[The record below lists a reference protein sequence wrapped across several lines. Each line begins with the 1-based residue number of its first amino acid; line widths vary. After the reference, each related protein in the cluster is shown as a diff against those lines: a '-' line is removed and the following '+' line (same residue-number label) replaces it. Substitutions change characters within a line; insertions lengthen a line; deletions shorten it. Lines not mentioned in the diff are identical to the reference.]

1 MANNIVLKA
10 ENITKRYGNGRGAFH
25 ISFVLEQGD
34 VFGLLGANGAGKTT
48 VMRMLTGLCKPTAG
62 FVEVFG
68 ADITEQR
75 EEALCKIGAIIENP
89 TFYPYLSAKRNLKL
103 ALDYYTEARK
113 DSEQID
119 RILKKVGLAEFKNDK
134 TAKFSL
140 GMKQRLGLALSMIG
154 KPELMILDEPSN
166 GLDIEG
172 RVDIRNI
179 ILDLSQSREA
189 TFLISS
195 HLSEEIEKTC
205 TKVGIMKEGTLCCV
219 ESMERILS
227 EYPDLETYY
236 LEIIRGVG
244 REAV

>member
-1 MANNIVLKA
+1 MTDTVLRA
-10 ENITKRYGNGRGAFH
+10 ENLTKRYGNGRGAFQV
-25 ISFVLEQGD
+25 SFALEQGD
-34 VFGLLGANGAGKTT
+34 TFGLLGANGAGKTT
-48 VMRMLTGLCKPTAG
+48 VMRMLTGLCRPTSG
-62 FVEVFG
+62 SVEVFG
-68 ADITEQR
+68 QDIIENR
-75 EEALCKIGAIIENP
+75 EGALYHIGAIIESP
-89 TFYPYLSAKRNLKL
+89 SFYPYLSAGRNLEMAL
-103 ALDYYTEARK
+103 AYYPDAK
-113 DSEQID
+113 MDAGQID
-119 RILKKVGLAEFKNDK
+119 RILRQVGLEEFKGDK
-134 TAKFSL
+134 AIKFSL

-154 KPELMILDEPSN
+154 NPKLMILDEPSN

-179 ILDLSQSREA
+179 ILSLSQSHEA

-205 TKVGIMKEGTLCCV
+205 TKVGIMKEGKLLCI

-236 LEIIRGVG
+236 LEVIRNEG